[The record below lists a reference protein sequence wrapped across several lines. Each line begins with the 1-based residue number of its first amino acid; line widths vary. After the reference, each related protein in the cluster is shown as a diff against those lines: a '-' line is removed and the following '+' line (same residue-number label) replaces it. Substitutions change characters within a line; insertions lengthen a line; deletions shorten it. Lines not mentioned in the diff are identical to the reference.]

1 MEAGRRLVET
11 QAERVEEKKVKT
23 LADKL
28 AEVDSLAL
36 VDTLNDRP
44 EEKQVLKLGYTCRGG
59 GRGVLGH
66 TG

>member
-1 MEAGRRLVET
+1 M
-11 QAERVEEKKVKT
+11 KT

-28 AEVDSLAL
+28 AEEDSLAL

>member
-1 MEAGRRLVET
+1 M
-11 QAERVEEKKVKT
+11 KT

-28 AEVDSLAL
+28 AEVASLAL
-36 VDTLNDRP
+36 VYTLNDRP
-44 EEKQVLKLGYTCRGG
+44 EEKQVLKLGYIFRGG